1 MSFDP
6 IANTGKDG
14 DEYKIHIVK
23 RRKVVLIDWT
33 KDDHEMFSGLFKEI
47 GRQMKV
53 SDIEMLSDRGLPPA
67 EHLKNKLVYQKK
79 LDGMSKICQNCGLE
93 IMHKAYREWG
103 DADGGARYLGGLGEM
118 CKECVKQ
125 GDIDSSRFPF

>member
-23 RRKVVLIDWT
+23 RKKVVLIDWT